1 LRTFFGKK
9 WLASGPSRNFPG
21 FLRVVDHFWSRRIAL
36 ALKTGTR
43 MGPRISRS
51 IVVASGVRL
60 WVVDD
65 FPRRVSF
72 YFAAPM
78 SIEAH
83 E

>member
-9 WLASGPSRNFPG
+9 WLESRPSRNFRG
-21 FLRVVDHFWSRRIAL
+21 FLCVVDHFWSSRIAL
-36 ALKTGTR
+36 ALKTVTR

-65 FPRRVSF
+65 FPRGVSF

>member
-1 LRTFFGKK
+1 LRTFFGTK

-21 FLRVVDHFWSRRIAL
+21 FLCVVDHFWSGRVAL

-43 MGPRISRS
+43 MGSRISHS
-51 IVVASGVRL
+51 IVVASGVRQCG
-60 WVVDD
+60 VDD
-65 FPRRVSF
+65 FPRGVSF

-78 SIEAH
+78 SIEPH